1 MLFFQVIEHLDNP
14 PQSGRMS
21 NHIGTFPPHPE
32 QNGYGEMAQEK
43 RRFLHTQ
50 QAKVVF
56 KGVGQEIHVILD
68 PHAPFHEINR
78 ELQEHLERSGKFFLG
93 GAVTLVVGARH
104 LRDAELHAIRQVLA
118 EHGLTI
124 AEVRASLSD
133 GTRVALDTPVTVP
146 PPSPSPMAPLRSSSR
161 RERPARAGEMAHN
174 NALLVK
180 GPLRSGQRVYA
191 ENNLVVFGD
200 VNPGAELI
208 AGGDIIVMGTLR
220 GVAHAGVPDDVAAI
234 IAALS
239 LKPTQL
245 RIGHFISRSP
255 EFQEKHDSGP
265 EIARVDAEQI
275 VVDSFPRRLLGA

>member
-1 MLFFQVIEHLDNP
+1 
-14 PQSGRMS
+14 
-21 NHIGTFPPHPE
+21 
-32 QNGYGEMAQEK
+32 MAQEK

-56 KGVGQEIHVILD
+56 KGVGQEVHVILD
-68 PHAPFHEINR
+68 PHASFVELDR
-78 ELQEHLERSGKFFLG
+78 ELQEHLERSGKFFAG
-93 GAVTLVVGARH
+93 AAVTLIVGARQ
-104 LRDAELHAIRQVLA
+104 LRNEELQTIRQILA
-118 EHGLTI
+118 AHDLTV
-124 AEVRASLSD
+124 AEIRASLAD
-133 GTRVALDTPVTVP
+133 KARPTLTP
-146 PPSPSPMAPLRSSSR
+146 PPSSPTYMPVPPDQAASR
-161 RERPARAGEMAHN
+161 RERLPRQGEMARN

-208 AGGDIIVMGTLR
+208 AGGDIMVMGTLR
-220 GVAHAGVPDDVAAI
+220 GVAHAGVPDNSAAI

-239 LKPTQL
+239 LQPTQL

-265 EIARVDAEQI
+265 ELARVDAEQI
-275 VVDSFPRRLLGA
+275 VVDSFPRRLLGAS

>member
-1 MLFFQVIEHLDNP
+1 
-14 PQSGRMS
+14 
-21 NHIGTFPPHPE
+21 
-32 QNGYGEMAQEK
+32 MAQEN

-56 KGVGQEIHVILD
+56 KGVGQDIHIILD
-68 PHAPFHEINR
+68 PHAPFQEIDR
-78 ELQEHLERSGKFFLG
+78 ELQEHLDRSGKFFLG
-93 GAVTLVVGARH
+93 AAVTLVVGARQ
-104 LRDAELHAIRQVLA
+104 LRDAQLHAIRQILT

-124 AEVRASLSD
+124 AEIRASLSD
-133 GTRVALDTPVTVP
+133 AEQSSATAPVAA
-146 PPSPSPMAPLRSSSR
+146 PMPSSSPVAPIRPSHR
-161 RERPARAGEMAHN
+161 RERPPRVGDMARN

-191 ENNLVVFGD
+191 ENNLVIFGD

-220 GVAHAGVPDDVAAI
+220 GVAHAGVPDDGAAI

-255 EFQEKHDSGP
+255 ELQEKHDAGP

-275 VVDSFPRRLLGA
+275 VVDSFPRRLLGAS